1 MNRWA
6 KLSKLLLDELLLNFK
21 GGSARGDFPARV
33 FRCVVPGVTLG
44 CGVTSSRLWLGRSQE
59 WRSKRLVTHIC
70 SYFSS
75 LSLGY
80 LLLSWIFSSS
90 PVLSVSCFILVYSST
105 FSFFLMFIYLIPNC
119 SGISSV
125 LSFHLDIYFSLN
137 PIYSVLSSV
146 LLFSLFLHL
155 CFILLAISFFL
166 MFIYL
171 IPNHRHLFFLSAPV
185 LFSPSDI
192 DLILLYLQLF
202 CSFCMSCSSPSLL
215 MSSFLS
221 LHLL

>member
-21 GGSARGDFPARV
+21 GGGARGDFPARV

-44 CGVTSSRLWLGRSQE
+44 CGVTSSRLWLERSQE

-105 FSFFLMFIYLIPNC
+105 FSFFLMFIYLIPN
-119 SGISSV
+119 SFIGISSV

-137 PIYSVLSSV
+137 PIYSVLSS
-146 LLFSLFLHL
+146 LSF
-155 CFILLAISFFL
+155 CFPSFCISA
-166 MFIYL
+166 
-171 IPNHRHLFFLSAPV
+171 LFF
-185 LFSPSDI
+185 
-192 DLILLYLQLF
+192 
-202 CSFCMSCSSPSLL
+202 
-215 MSSFLS
+215 
-221 LHLL
+221 